1 MYLRFLKLVGLL
13 LLAGSAFAQPKELRV
28 CADPDNLPFS
38 NTKRQG
44 FENKIAEIIARDL
57 HAQVTY
63 YWQRMGRGYVRSVLN
78 ASKCDLVPGI
88 PTSFSPVL
96 TTSPYY
102 KSTYV
107 FVTRKDRRLNVQ
119 SFDDPQLRN
128 LKIGVQVLED
138 DYAPPG
144 RALGRRSLAS
154 NIVGYDTEADPD
166 SIVRAVA
173 SGAVDVGVIWGPMAG
188 YFAKRQRIPLSITP
202 VTPEFDPPALPFT
215 FEISMGVRKNDKQFH
230 EKLERILFQHRVEI
244 KRLLAA
250 YGVPQLAFTS
260 SVQTGAGR

>member
-1 MYLRFLKLVGLL
+1 MCSRFLKVLACLL
-13 LLAGSAFAQPKELRV
+13 MVGSAFAQPKELRV

-38 NTKRQG
+38 NTRRQG

-57 HAQVTY
+57 HSQVTY

-78 ASKCDLVPGI
+78 ASKCDLVTGI

-96 TTSPYY
+96 TTHPYY

-107 FVTRKDRRLNVQ
+107 FVTRKDRRLKLH
-119 SFDDPQLRN
+119 SFDDPQLRK

-144 RALGRRSLAS
+144 RALGRRALAG
-154 NIVGYDTEADPD
+154 NIMGYDTEADPG

-173 SGAVDVGVIWGPMAG
+173 SGAVDVGVVWGPTAG
-188 YFAKRQRIPLSITP
+188 YFAKKQRIPLSLVP

-215 FEISMGVRKNDKQFH
+215 FEISMGVRKSDKQFH
-230 EKLERILFQHRVEI
+230 DQVEEILFRHRREI
-244 KRLLAA
+244 KQLLAT
-250 YGVPQLAFTS
+250 YGVPQLAMSPDSQRGFG
-260 SVQTGAGR
+260 Q